1 VGPASSGRRLFLRD
15 AAVGA
20 SALGAAVLGASVGGL
35 GAVAGCADEAPA
47 EAVRVEPI
55 DLSPGRWPALEATPF
70 GLGVASGDPTPSAVI
85 VWTRLYDAAARR
97 APRSDDEYVV
107 LEVARDA
114 AFEDLIRRELLVA
127 RARDGH
133 ALKHDVDGLL
143 PGRTYHY
150 RFRYG
155 SWTSPAGRTRTL
167 PAPDAQVDRFR
178 FAFASCQKTSDGY
191 YTAHHHLAAEDLDLV
206 VFLGDYIY
214 ESIDDAPFAPERAQT
229 YRVEDLAGYRD
240 RYALARLDP
249 DLQAAHAAFPWV
261 VTWDDHEIENDY
273 SGPHRNGTEP
283 PTEAW
288 AARRAAAAQAYWE
301 HMPLRVPPP
310 VGERLYLHRRV
321 DVGRLLSLHVLDARQ
336 YRDVT
341 ACGGD
346 AGFACPERLEPG
358 RSILGAAQR
367 AWLLDGLAAQRARW
381 PVIASSVV
389 FSRID
394 FGGAGANFDQ
404 WDGWV
409 ADQDTVSE
417 ALARFS
423 NALVISGDIHM
434 PMAANVARTRE
445 PGAPIVAAELTCPSV
460 CSGGDEDV
468 SRGLAPLIEGLDSVE
483 YIAGDVRGYVRVD
496 VTPTQMIAD
505 VRRVSTVLSPTA
517 EVKTERRFRLEHDSP
532 GLVAERVPG

>member
-1 VGPASSGRRLFLRD
+1 MGSSGRRLFLRD
-15 AAVGA
+15 AALGATALAA
-20 SALGAAVLGASVGGL
+20 SATGL
-35 GAVAGCADEAPA
+35 LSTAGCGAPA
-47 EAVRVEPI
+47 PSEVIRVEPI
-55 DLSPGRWPALEATPF
+55 DLTPERWPTLEASPF
-70 GLGVASGDPTPSAVI
+70 GLGVASGDPTPTSVI
-85 VWTRLYDAAARR
+85 VWTRLYAATARR
-97 APRSDDEYVV
+97 APRTVDEYVV

-114 AFEDLIRRELLVA
+114 AFEDLVRRLLLVA

-133 ALKHDVDGLL
+133 ALKYDVDGLL
-143 PGRTYHY
+143 PGRTYFY

-155 SWTSPAGRTRTL
+155 SWVSTVGRTRTL
-167 PAPDAQVDRFR
+167 PAADAAVERFR
-178 FAFASCQKTSDGY
+178 FAFASCQKTSDGF
-191 YTAHHHLAAEDLDLV
+191 YTAYRHLAAEELDLV

-214 ESIDDAPFAPERAQT
+214 ESVGDAPFAPERAQT
-229 YRVEDLAGYRD
+229 YRVEDLDGYRD
-240 RYALARLDP
+240 RYALARLDL

-283 PTEAW
+283 PREAW
-288 AARRAAAAQAYWE
+288 AARRAAGAQAYWE
-301 HMPLRVPPP
+301 NMPLRVPPP
-310 VGERLYLHRRV
+310 VGERLHLHRRV
-321 DVGRLLSLHVLDARQ
+321 DVGTLLRLHVLDARQ
-336 YRDVT
+336 YRDAT

-358 RSILGAAQR
+358 RSILGEGQR
-367 AWLLDGLAAQRARW
+367 AWLLDGLATQRARW
-381 PVIASSVV
+381 PVLASSVV

-445 PGAPIVAAELTCPSV
+445 PGAAIVAAELTCPAVS
-460 CSGGDEDV
+460 SGGDADV
-468 SRGLAPLIEGLDSVE
+468 SRGLAPLIEALENVE

-517 EVKTERRFRLEHDSP
+517 EVKIERRFRLEHDSP
-532 GLVAERVPG
+532 GLVAEVAPG